1 MVFAST
7 SEVFG
12 KNPNPP
18 FAEDDDR
25 VLGSTRTARWSYSTS
40 KAMAEHLV
48 FAMHTAYGLP
58 VTVVR
63 YFNVYGPRQNP
74 IFVVSQTI
82 HRILNGRQPLLYD
95 SGDQTRCFTYVDDAI
110 AGTLLAAESIA
121 AIGEAFNIGSMTETT
136 VGDVVDLAIKIA
148 NVDSVSGAEA
158 VDTAARYGGRYEDI
172 PRRIP
177 DSTKA
182 QRELGWRLQVDVEEG
197 IRRTID
203 WARANP
209 WYLKGP
215 GADRRNK
222 PIRRG
227 PGSGTTQP
235 RSTTRRTSRPTGQRA
250 SRDLLGR
257 NSSATVHNQKRR
269 CDITEFPTDE
279 ATRFLAQVPGAGG
292 SGVVGWRISRRPR
305 LVADQESVGRI
316 CPAEFVLPRQVM
328 RVVIWEF
335 LLVCLDGFIRARSP
349 SRKDRVSV
357 EHGVFHYEVVA
368 C

>member
-1 MVFAST
+1 MSNVVVTGGYGFIGSHLVSALLRRGDSVTVFDAAKNTRDRSIDFDRHANFRFVQGDVTDIGALEGALTPGVDMVFHLAAIVGVKNYLEDPLRVLDVNVTGTRNVLALSRRHGAHVVFAST

-48 FAMHTAYGLP
+48 FAMHEAYGLP

-63 YFNVYGPRQNP
+63 YFNVYGPRQAP
-74 IFVVSQTI
+74 IFVISQSI
-82 HRILNGRQPLLYD
+82 HRILNGRPPLLYD

-110 AGTLLAAESIA
+110 AGTLLASENSA
-121 AIGEAFNIGSMTETT
+121 AIGQPFNIGSMTETS
-136 VGDVVDLAIKIA
+136 VRDVVDLAIKIA

-158 VDTAARYGGRYEDI
+158 IDTAARYGGRYEDI

-197 IRRTID
+197 IRRTIE

-209 WYLKGP
+209 WYL
-215 GADRRNK
+215 AEAESA
-222 PIRRG
+222 RRG
-227 PGSGTTQP
+227 
-235 RSTTRRTSRPTGQRA
+235 
-250 SRDLLGR
+250 
-257 NSSATVHNQKRR
+257 
-269 CDITEFPTDE
+269 
-279 ATRFLAQVPGAGG
+279 
-292 SGVVGWRISRRPR
+292 
-305 LVADQESVGRI
+305 
-316 CPAEFVLPRQVM
+316 
-328 RVVIWEF
+328 
-335 LLVCLDGFIRARSP
+335 
-349 SRKDRVSV
+349 
-357 EHGVFHYEVVA
+357 
-368 C
+368 

>member
-1 MVFAST
+1 MSHVVVTGGYGFIGSHLVSALLNRGDTVTVFDFAKNLRDTSIDFDRHANFRFVQGDVTDLSALQEALTPDVDTVFHLAAVVGVKNYLNDPLRVLDVNVTGTRNVLELSHRHQTRVVFAST

-40 KAMAEHLV
+40 KGMAEHLV
-48 FAMHTAYGLP
+48 FAMHTAFCLP

-74 IFVVSQTI
+74 IFVVSQTV

-110 AGTLLAAESIA
+110 AGTLLAADSDA

-136 VGDVVDLAIKIA
+136 VRDVVDLAIKIA
-148 NVDSVSGAEA
+148 NVDSVSGPEN
-158 VDTAARYGGRYEDI
+158 VDTAAQYGARYEDI

-197 IRRTID
+197 IRRTIE

-209 WYLKGP
+209 WYLKDP
-215 GADRRNK
+215 K
-222 PIRRG
+222 
-227 PGSGTTQP
+227 
-235 RSTTRRTSRPTGQRA
+235 
-250 SRDLLGR
+250 
-257 NSSATVHNQKRR
+257 
-269 CDITEFPTDE
+269 E
-279 ATRFLAQVPGAGG
+279 
-292 SGVVGWRISRRPR
+292 
-305 LVADQESVGRI
+305 
-316 CPAEFVLPRQVM
+316 
-328 RVVIWEF
+328 
-335 LLVCLDGFIRARSP
+335 
-349 SRKDRVSV
+349 
-357 EHGVFHYEVVA
+357 
-368 C
+368 

>member
-1 MVFAST
+1 MSHVVVTGGYGLIGSHLVSTLLDRGDTVTVFDQAKNTRDTSIDFDRHANFRFVQGDVTDLAALSEALTPGVDKVFHLAAVVGVKNYMKDPLQVLDVNVTGTRNVLELSQRHGTRVVFAST

-18 FAEDDDR
+18 WAEDDDR

-48 FAMHTAYGLP
+48 FAMHAAHGLP

-74 IFVVSQTI
+74 IFVISQTV
-82 HRILNGRQPLLYD
+82 HRILNGLPPLLYD

-110 AGTLLAAESIA
+110 AGTLLAADSDA
-121 AIGEAFNIGSMTETT
+121 AIGEAYNIGSMTETT
-136 VGDVVDLAIKIA
+136 MRDAIELAIKIA
-148 NVDSVSGAEA
+148 NVDSVSEPEV

-182 QRELGWRLQVDVEEG
+182 QRELGWRLKVDVEEG

-215 GADRRNK
+215 
-222 PIRRG
+222 
-227 PGSGTTQP
+227 
-235 RSTTRRTSRPTGQRA
+235 
-250 SRDLLGR
+250 
-257 NSSATVHNQKRR
+257 
-269 CDITEFPTDE
+269 
-279 ATRFLAQVPGAGG
+279 AG
-292 SGVVGWRISRRPR
+292 
-305 LVADQESVGRI
+305 D
-316 CPAEFVLPRQVM
+316 
-328 RVVIWEF
+328 
-335 LLVCLDGFIRARSP
+335 
-349 SRKDRVSV
+349 
-357 EHGVFHYEVVA
+357 
-368 C
+368 

>member
-48 FAMHTAYGLP
+48 FAMHTAYELP

-74 IFVVSQTI
+74 IFVISQSI

-95 SGDQTRCFTYVDDAI
+95 SGNQTRCFTYVDDAV
-110 AGTLLAAESIA
+110 AGTLLASDSSA

-136 VGDVVDLAIKIA
+136 VGEAVDMAIKIA
-148 NVDSVSGAEA
+148 NVDGVSGAEA
-158 VDTAARYGGRYEDI
+158 VDTAARYGSRYEDI

-197 IRRTID
+197 IRRTIE

-209 WYLKGP
+209 WYLKEP
-215 GADRRNK
+215 GAD
-222 PIRRG
+222 
-227 PGSGTTQP
+227 Q
-235 RSTTRRTSRPTGQRA
+235 A
-250 SRDLLGR
+250 
-257 NSSATVHNQKRR
+257 
-269 CDITEFPTDE
+269 
-279 ATRFLAQVPGAGG
+279 
-292 SGVVGWRISRRPR
+292 
-305 LVADQESVGRI
+305 
-316 CPAEFVLPRQVM
+316 
-328 RVVIWEF
+328 
-335 LLVCLDGFIRARSP
+335 
-349 SRKDRVSV
+349 
-357 EHGVFHYEVVA
+357 
-368 C
+368 